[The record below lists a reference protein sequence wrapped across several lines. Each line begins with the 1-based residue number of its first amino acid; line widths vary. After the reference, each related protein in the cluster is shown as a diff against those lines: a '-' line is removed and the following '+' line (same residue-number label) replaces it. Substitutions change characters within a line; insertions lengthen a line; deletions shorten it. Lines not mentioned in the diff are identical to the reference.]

1 MVLNALP
8 RPHLPRAL
16 SVSLLVTVMLFVV
29 LVLVNQ
35 PLQTSPAPKGIISLQ
50 MAGSLDHVREILAS
64 WNGEGM
70 AWARAS
76 LWLDFAFAPAYVLT
90 LLLLTRH
97 LSRDRP
103 GVRERT
109 VTRWVRGMFIGAGTC
124 DVAEN
129 ILLLNS
135 LESPSESLNLAAT
148 LFALA
153 KFTGL
158 ILGLAGLVILRA
170 ARRHPLSRG

>member
-1 MVLNALP
+1 MAISGSDIPKALI
-8 RPHLPRAL
+8 L
-16 SVSLLVTVMLFVV
+16 SLLTTLALFIA
-29 LVLVNQ
+29 LLLINE
-35 PLQTSPAPKGIISLQ
+35 PLQTYAAPKGIVSLE
-50 MAGSLDHVREILAS
+50 MAGTLDRANEILAS
-64 WNGEGM
+64 WNDS
-70 AWARAS
+70 AVSWAKTS
-76 LWLDFAFAPAYVLT
+76 LWLDFVFAPAYVLT

-109 VTRWVRGMFIGAGTC
+109 VSRWVRGLFIGAGTC

-129 ILLLNS
+129 IILLNNI
-135 LESPSESLNLAAT
+135 ESPGESMSLAAT

-158 ILGLAGLVILRA
+158 LLGLAGLVILRA
-170 ARRHPLSRG
+170 ARRHPLSRS

>member
-1 MVLNALP
+1 MAISGSDIPKALI
-8 RPHLPRAL
+8 L
-16 SVSLLVTVMLFVV
+16 SLLTTLALFIA
-29 LVLVNQ
+29 LLLINE
-35 PLQTSPAPKGIISLQ
+35 PLQTHAAPKGIVSLE
-50 MAGSLDHVREILAS
+50 MAGTLDRANEILGS
-64 WNGEGM
+64 WNDS
-70 AWARAS
+70 AVSWAKTS
-76 LWLDFAFAPAYVLT
+76 LWLDFVFAPAYVLT

-109 VTRWVRGMFIGAGTC
+109 VSRWVRGLFIGAGTC

-129 ILLLNS
+129 IILLNNI
-135 LESPSESLNLAAT
+135 ESPGESMSLAAT

-158 ILGLAGLVILRA
+158 LLGLAGLVILRA
-170 ARRHPLSRG
+170 ARRHPLSRS

>member
-1 MVLNALP
+1 MAISGSDIPKALI
-8 RPHLPRAL
+8 L
-16 SVSLLVTVMLFVV
+16 SLLTTLALFIA
-29 LVLVNQ
+29 LLLINE
-35 PLQTSPAPKGIISLQ
+35 PLQTYAAPKGIVSLE
-50 MAGSLDHVREILAS
+50 MAGTLDRANEILGS
-64 WNGEGM
+64 WNDS
-70 AWARAS
+70 AVSWAKTS
-76 LWLDFAFAPAYVLT
+76 LWLDFVFAPAYVLT

-109 VTRWVRGMFIGAGTC
+109 VSRWVRGLFIGAGTC

-129 ILLLNS
+129 IILLNNI
-135 LESPSESLNLAAT
+135 ESPGESMSLAAT

-158 ILGLAGLVILRA
+158 LLGLAGLVILRA
-170 ARRHPLSRG
+170 ARRHPLSRS

>member
-1 MVLNALP
+1 MTLPGSDFPKALT
-8 RPHLPRAL
+8 L
-16 SVSLLVTVMLFVV
+16 SLLVSLILFIAL
-29 LVLVNQ
+29 LVINE
-35 PLQTSPAPKGIISLQ
+35 PLQTSAAPKGIVSFQ
-50 MAGSLDHVREILAS
+50 MAGTLDQASDILAS
-64 WNGEGM
+64 WDSDAM
-70 AWARAS
+70 SSARAS
-76 LWLDFAFAPAYVLT
+76 LWLDFAFAAAYVVS

-109 VTRWVRGMFIGAGTC
+109 VSRLVRGLFIAAGAS
-124 DVAEN
+124 DVVEN
-129 ILLLNS
+129 ILLLNN
-135 LESPSESLNLAAT
+135 LDSPSDSLSMAAT

-170 ARRHPLSRG
+170 ARRHPLSHS